1 MKSKTRPVGFTLVE
15 ILLALAILSVILVLL
30 LASFTGAGR
39 GLEILTDRSGS
50 FRQLRI
56 TMDRM
61 GSDLEG
67 AFSSIGAEATAFICR
82 QDQFSGKPS
91 STLIFTAYSL
101 PDVTGARP
109 PADLVKIKY
118 FPKISDDGRFIELHR
133 EQSDLPLIENK
144 IPTSESRLASRLLG
158 FRVELFD
165 GTAWQKEWP
174 PPGAT
179 KWMLPK
185 KVNLVLTDFLG
196 QEFRRTIPLP
206 LAGQEASGIYS
217 GKRGTAGNVTPGG
230 GIPANRPPPPI
241 EKR

>member
-1 MKSKTRPVGFTLVE
+1 MKTKTRPGGFTLVE
-15 ILLALAILSVILVLL
+15 ILLALAILSTILVLL
-30 LASFTGAGR
+30 LSSFTGAGR
-39 GLEILTDRSGS
+39 GLEVLTDRSGS

-67 AFSSIGAEATAFICR
+67 AFSSIGAEATAFTCR

-109 PADLVKIKY
+109 TADLVKIKY

-133 EQSDLPLIENK
+133 EQSDLPLLENK

-165 GTAWQKEWP
+165 GTKWQKEWP
-174 PPGAT
+174 PEGGGT
-179 KWMLPK
+179 KWALPK
-185 KVNLVLTDFLG
+185 KVSLVVTDSLG
-196 QEFRRTIPLP
+196 QEFRRTILLP
-206 LAGQEASGIYS
+206 LAGQEASGIFS
-217 GKRGTAGNVTPGG
+217 GKRGTVGSGTPPT
-230 GIPANRPPPPI
+230 GIPPPP
-241 EKR
+241 RAL